1 MEFSIYSNIGKVRDD
16 NEDSYIVKKEP
27 YPLIAVADGMGG
39 HNAGE
44 VASKLA
50 VDSLK
55 NTSFL
60 LNKDSRNILDQ
71 METAIKK
78 TNLSIINKG
87 NQDIEYKNMGTTLSI
102 GIIYDGHLYIG
113 HVGDSRVYLYRN
125 NKCQQLTRDD
135 SLVNKLIEDKQIT
148 SKEAFNHPQKHI
160 ITQALGTDYDLNV
173 FLKKERLLNGDILL
187 FCTDGLTDMVRD
199 EKIEK
204 VLHDNKDISK
214 ISSNL
219 GKTAMENGGSD
230 NITLIIVKI
239 N

>member
-160 ITQALGTDYDLNV
+160 ITQA
-173 FLKKERLLNGDILL
+173 
-187 FCTDGLTDMVRD
+187 
-199 EKIEK
+199 
-204 VLHDNKDISK
+204 
-214 ISSNL
+214 
-219 GKTAMENGGSD
+219 
-230 NITLIIVKI
+230 
-239 N
+239 